1 MEIKGWGKSVA
12 KQHSP
17 ADREPKGALNGWLI
31 RTSQGYYT
39 GNQRSVLEC
48 WTPFP
53 KFAKRYRRQAWA
65 QKIAAQFDGQA
76 VSVVEQIH
84 TSNG

>member
-1 MEIKGWGKSVA
+1 MQQIGA
-12 KQHSP
+12 FT
-17 ADREPKGALNGWLI
+17 EPSASWLVHV
-31 RTSQGYYT
+31 QGRYYT
-39 GNQRSVLEC
+39 GSGRSPLER

-76 VSVVEQIH
+76 VPLVEQIH